1 MKSILIYPLLLA
13 GLISAL
19 LAACSK
25 SGGDKEAEKP
35 NAEQT
40 RVRHGTNGESIVTL
54 DAETQNRIGL
64 KVESPLA
71 AQWQPELKGYGR
83 VLDPTPLAALMADLV
98 QAHVATETSQREFER
113 LKTLA
118 EQNNASIRA
127 MQTAEAAA
135 LIGERFVEQFAA
147 GLFVETQQIGHV

>member
-1 MKSILIYPLLLA
+1 MKSIPIYPLLLA

-25 SGGDKEAEKP
+25 PGGEAEKP

-40 RVRHGTNGESIVTL
+40 RVKHGTNGESIVTL
-54 DAETQNRIGL
+54 DAETQKRIGL

-83 VLDPTPLAALMADLV
+83 VLDPAPLVALMADLV

-118 EQNNASIRA
+118 EQNNASARA

-135 LIGERFVEQFAA
+135 KRDQVTVESLRTKLAL
-147 GLFVETQQIGHV
+147 G